1 MDAMKIPRIATLKEA
16 AEITGLAY
24 GLLRSKALNGEIVAF
39 RAGRKILINLDKL
52 VEFLNSGSIPTDQT
66 ENRTA
71 PVPIASET
79 RNYKPRKGITRI
91 F

>member
-1 MDAMKIPRIATLKEA
+1 MDAMKIPQIVTLKEA

-24 GLLRSKALNGEIVAF
+24 GLLRNKALNGEIVAF

-52 VEFLNSGSIPTDQT
+52 IEHLNSGIIQTDQT

-71 PVPIASET
+71 PALIVSET
-79 RNYKPRKGITRI
+79 LNYKPRKGITRI

>member
-16 AEITGLAY
+16 AEITGLSY
-24 GLLRSKALNGEIVAF
+24 GLLRNKALSGEIVAF

-52 VEFLNSGSIPTDQT
+52 IEFLNSGSIQTDQSQ
-66 ENRTA
+66 NRTA
-71 PVPIASET
+71 PALIASET
-79 RNYKPRKGITRI
+79 PNYKPRKGITRI